1 VANVP
6 GDASVDAEGAV
17 EHHTRVVCHLPC
29 NNTAESKA
37 ITSFAKYLEAQRTRP
52 FGLKGYTKS
61 VTSGRTFTGYWRRT
75 TRGKFLQENVVLFL
89 IDYEH
94 SLESQA
100 MLDNLA
106 RMKQSLQGWYLE
118 FTGKPQEEI
127 WMVAHPIARVV

>member
-1 VANVP
+1 MPA
-6 GDASVDAEGAV
+6 DSEGNV

-29 NNTAESKA
+29 NKPDEIKVVKR
-37 ITSFAKYLEAQRTRP
+37 FANYLEAQRKKP

-61 VTSGRTFTGYWRRT
+61 VTTARTFTGYWRRS

-106 RMKQSLQGWYLE
+106 QMKQFLQGWYVE
-118 FTGKPQEEI
+118 FTGKPQDEI
-127 WMVAHPIARVV
+127 WMVAHPIAR